1 MQQRALF
8 LPELGIP
15 RQGKVRDI
23 YEQKESLLL
32 IASDRL
38 SIFDCIL
45 KEPIFEK
52 GKILTKLAL
61 FWFEKTK
68 DIIPNHVLS
77 HPDPNVTIVK
87 KCTTIPIEVIVR
99 GYLAGSMWRDY
110 AKGLRE
116 KCGIKLPD
124 GLKQNDPLPEP
135 IVTPT
140 TKSAV
145 GHDEDISKEEILKQ
159 GIVDGAL
166 WEEMEQTA
174 LRLYQ
179 RGGELLKERGMIL
192 VDTKYEFGIDP
203 SNRLMLIDEIHTPD
217 SSRFWFQK
225 DLEKKEVRFPD
236 KEFVRQWAREQG
248 FTGHG
253 PLISLP
259 EEIQLKIHQ
268 GYTEV
273 YEAITGLQLQKE
285 QDSHSFSERLF
296 TNLKKAKVIK
306 GSFALLILGS
316 EKDKP
321 HADKIAAVLEEEKIP
336 YRIEIASAH
345 KNPRVVLDLIE
356 TYNESL
362 EPLVCLT
369 IVGRSNALSG
379 VAAANMKWPVIA
391 CPVFQDGQ
399 DYMINIHSSLQM
411 PSRVP
416 VLTVI
421 DPVNAALA
429 AVRILKVMER

>member
-15 RQGKVRDI
+15 RQGQVRDI

-140 TKSAV
+140 TKSSV

-179 RGGELLKERGMIL
+179 RGGELLKERG
-192 VDTKYEFGIDP
+192 G
-203 SNRLMLIDEIHTPD
+203 
-217 SSRFWFQK
+217 
-225 DLEKKEVRFPD
+225 
-236 KEFVRQWAREQG
+236 
-248 FTGHG
+248 
-253 PLISLP
+253 
-259 EEIQLKIHQ
+259 
-268 GYTEV
+268 
-273 YEAITGLQLQKE
+273 
-285 QDSHSFSERLF
+285 
-296 TNLKKAKVIK
+296 
-306 GSFALLILGS
+306 
-316 EKDKP
+316 
-321 HADKIAAVLEEEKIP
+321 
-336 YRIEIASAH
+336 
-345 KNPRVVLDLIE
+345 
-356 TYNESL
+356 
-362 EPLVCLT
+362 
-369 IVGRSNALSG
+369 
-379 VAAANMKWPVIA
+379 
-391 CPVFQDGQ
+391 
-399 DYMINIHSSLQM
+399 
-411 PSRVP
+411 
-416 VLTVI
+416 
-421 DPVNAALA
+421 
-429 AVRILKVMER
+429 